1 MLDSVISKIKELMAS
16 NFTGELR
23 ISLYRGGI
31 SKNIKV
37 VNTQKLKDK

>member
-1 MLDSVISKIKELMAS
+1 MLDSIILKIKELMAS

-31 SKNIKV
+31 SKKIKV
-37 VNTQKLKDK
+37 VSAQKLKDK